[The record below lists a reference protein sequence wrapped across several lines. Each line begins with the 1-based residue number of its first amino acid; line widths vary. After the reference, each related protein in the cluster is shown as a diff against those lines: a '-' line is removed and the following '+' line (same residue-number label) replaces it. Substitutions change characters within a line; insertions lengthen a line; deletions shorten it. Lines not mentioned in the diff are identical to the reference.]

1 VSESFTIRRA
11 TPDDVLTITQH
22 RRWMFMEMGFTDPAS
37 LDEMS
42 AAFEGWVHDRLVREE
57 YLGWLMIDAENFAAS
72 GAGLW
77 LREFPPSPGDMGLKR
92 GHIMNVYTYT
102 EYRRRGFAG
111 QLVRCTIKWCQA
123 HGINGVTLNYTEVG
137 RPIYEALGFKES
149 NLMFMWAKDLVE
161 AGQ

>member
-1 VSESFTIRRA
+1 VSDEFTVRRA
-11 TPDDVLTITQH
+11 TPDDVLAITRH
-22 RRWMFMEMGFTDPAS
+22 RRCMFIEMGFTDPAS

-42 AAFEGWVHDRLVREE
+42 AVFEGWVHERLAREE
-57 YLGWLMIDAENFAAS
+57 YLGWLMLDAENFAVS

-77 LREFPPSPGDMGLKR
+77 LRAFPPGPGDMCLKR
-92 GHIMNVYTYT
+92 GHIMNVYTFA

-111 QLVRCTIKWCQA
+111 QLVRCAVEWCQV

-137 RPIYEALGFKES
+137 RPIYEALGFKDS

-161 AGQ
+161 AGR